1 MILINFPSPIHQG
14 MAIAHE
20 EPFYKRLSFN
30 LITLA
35 LLATL
40 LYLGNGILIPLFFS
54 ILLATLLLPV
64 VNFLQRIRVHRVL
77 SILLSILV
85 SMLFIVGIIYLLSRQ
100 IGLFLEDSDTI
111 KDRVTELIQ
120 SFQAWIDD
128 KFSINASKQNKY
140 IKETTDNIKE
150 QGAGVVGKTFGTLT
164 DILSFMIF
172 IPVYTFLI
180 LYYRGLIKKFII
192 AVFKSAKPEKV
203 EEILYES
210 RVIGQYYVLGLSMEM
225 TIVFGLNCIGF
236 LIVGVHYAVF
246 LALTAALLN
255 LIPYIGM
262 LTASVFSM
270 LITLVSSDTPSDA
283 IWVAVVLGAVQLI
296 DNNFLMP
303 MIVGNRVRI
312 NALVT
317 ILGVVIGGTLCGVP
331 GMFLAIPGIAVL
343 KVVFDRVEE
352 LKPWGMM
359 LGDDVTNPKEKKKK
373 PIH

>member
-1 MILINFPSPIHQG
+1 
-14 MAIAHE
+14 
-20 EPFYKRLSFN
+20 

-35 LLATL
+35 LLALT
-40 LYLGNGILIPLFFS
+40 LYLGKGILIPLFFS

-64 VNFLQRIRVHRVL
+64 VNFLQRIKVHRVL
-77 SILLSILV
+77 SILLSILI
-85 SMLFIVGIIYLLSRQ
+85 SMLFIVGIVYLLSRQ
-100 IGLFLEDSDTI
+100 IGSFLEDSDSI
-111 KDRVTELIQ
+111 KERVTELIQ
-120 SFQAWIDD
+120 SFQGWIDD
-128 KFSINASKQNKY
+128 KFNINASKQNKY

-164 DILSFMIF
+164 DILSFVVF

-180 LYYRGLIKKFII
+180 LFYRGLIKKFIV
-192 AVFKSAKPEKV
+192 AVFKNGKPGKV

-225 TIVFGLNCIGF
+225 AIVFGLNCIGF
-236 LIVGVHYAVF
+236 LIVGIDYAIF
-246 LALTAALLN
+246 LALVAALLN
-255 LIPYIGM
+255 LVPYIGM
-262 LTASVFSM
+262 MVASLFSM
-270 LITLVSSDTPSDA
+270 LITLVSSDTPSDV
-283 IWVAVVLGAVQLI
+283 IWVAVVLAAVQLI

-343 KVVFDRVEE
+343 KVIFDRVEE
-352 LKPWGMM
+352 LQPWGMM
-359 LGDDVTNPKEKKKK
+359 LGDDVKEEKAKKKK
-373 PIH
+373 PIT